1 MGLSG
6 GLVVNGTGEAR
17 GLDEA
22 LDELGRGI
30 AAFGS
35 ACGQATAVDG
45 EDVHPFRSTSITE
58 LHDAK

>member
-1 MGLSG
+1 M
-6 GLVVNGTGEAR
+6 NGTGEAR

-22 LDELGRGI
+22 LEELGRGI
-30 AAFGS
+30 AASGP

-45 EDVHPFRSTSITE
+45 EDVYPFRSTSTTE